1 MTTYFVNS
9 DAVSNA
15 GVSLHYEWVRR
26 GIAVTGGEARF
37 RAALARIRKGDT
49 VLIYANRTGLVA
61 RGVAEDDEVIDAIG
75 EQVVNPAEA
84 IEYHRRVNWNLDL
97 GDRPISAQ
105 ELRAILVQAPRQ
117 AVQQVI
123 QGEAALLR
131 RLASVAA
138 APTADRDEYLQISY
152 HLLAHG
158 PISRPVGVAN
168 PVRVESTSAVFL
180 RDPKVRAWTLQRAD
194 GRCELC
200 RDPSPFKVAEGP
212 PYLESHHITP
222 LVEGGD
228 DTPRNTAALCP
239 NCHRELHFGEHRASK
254 GALLRDLV
262 AAKE

>member
-15 GVSLHYEWVRR
+15 GVSLHFEWLRR
-26 GIAVTGGEARF
+26 GVAVTGGGARF

-61 RGVAEDDEVIDAIG
+61 QGVAEDDEVIDASG
-75 EQVVNPAEA
+75 EQMVNPAES

-97 GDRPISAQ
+97 GERPISAR
-105 ELRAILVQAPRQ
+105 ELRAIMVQVPRQ

-123 QGEAALLR
+123 QGEAALVH

-138 APTADRDEYLQISY
+138 VPTADRDEYLRISY

-158 PISRPVGVAN
+158 PIARPVGVVKPA
-168 PVRVESTSAVFL
+168 RVESTSAVFL
-180 RDPKVRAWTLQRAD
+180 RDPTVRAWTLQRAG

-200 RDPSPFKVAEGP
+200 RDPSPFKVAEGSL
-212 PYLESHHITP
+212 YLESHHITP
-222 LVEGGD
+222 LAEGGE
-228 DTPRNTAALCP
+228 DTPCNTAALCP
-239 NCHRELHFGEHRASK
+239 NCHRELHFGEHRAFKS
-254 GALLRDLV
+254 ALLRDFV